1 MERNT
6 VATPIEDLK
15 EHDLITNGHE
25 LGLLRVKSIEPPSG
39 NSTLYKVEVVGL
51 DATDLSKHITMT
63 FYQGSTV
70 QVQQGGAVTRLH

>member
-1 MERNT
+1 MEPDT
-6 VATPIEDLK
+6 VATPIEELK

-25 LGLLRVKSIEPPSG
+25 LGLLRVKSIEKPSG

-63 FYQGSTV
+63 FYQGSSV
-70 QVQQGGAVTRLH
+70 QVQRGDTVTKLH